1 MTSNP
6 PTQGSANA
14 SPGNALYTK
23 ADYLQALISAVQAI
37 DPDIS
42 VVEGDVVNC
51 LFSAVAEVLS
61 ASSLNQIDPS
71 TFFDLSTKTGAALD
85 DFAALLGMTRMA
97 GTYASADLQFYL
109 ASASSSAIS
118 IPVGCQIED
127 GAGHV
132 FATTSQAILQPGQM
146 SISVPATAQA
156 VGTASNVEA
165 YTLIDFVSTIS
176 SALNVQ
182 NPLAATGGTN
192 PETDAHFR
200 ERIQSNLFY
209 RQIGTPASFNEALVQ
224 IDDNTRVTT
233 IGAQKW
239 HDQYAELSALPSD
252 YGGGIGFI
260 SNVRDAQYIYPSSS
274 FLIKNEGT
282 ANQTDY
288 QEGVAY
294 QFNLTTDAVRPAF
307 EVTETGSLDL
317 SAYSGS
323 LLDRI
328 GNKIGLPRDT
338 GTVATGLVYFSVLA
352 SQNTTVIIPAFTKFV
367 DSAGNTYQTTKNAYI
382 QPLDQSGSAVPFTAL
397 SVGNAGTLTEGTSVV
412 VEVAN
417 TAPGNL
423 YGTVSAFT
431 QGTPAWTDA
440 QYVTQLEDF
449 LANQAGLSL
458 GDMVYTAFQY
468 NPQCSRCDIP
478 NGIADKV
485 DIFIDGQ
492 QGQTV
497 TETGLI
503 SLVQTAAAEN
513 GNWVMADGNY
523 VPEGSYLQ
531 LLATPAADGLSTG
544 TASVSGA
551 SYAVQFVRAAG
562 KKQLSTRAQNALLF
576 SSSNLPVAGDT
587 YTVELIQNKALI
599 DSQYQA
605 EKISPLSLDVLVHE
619 GFQAQI
625 SLSLAVV
632 PLPGSTKELLVSSIS
647 SLLTAY
653 FASLPFGAFVNTTEI
668 LSSLLASPYIRTVQ
682 FATDDPIQVAIPY
695 STAST
700 LVTYTDSFWL
710 NSNEYPVLANVSFNY
725 GSDTVSTAF
734 GTGSMPNIFIS

>member
-1 MTSNP
+1 MTSVS
-6 PTQGSANA
+6 PTQGANA

-23 ADYLQALISAVQAI
+23 ADYLQALVSAIQAI

-71 TFFDLSTKTGAALD
+71 TFFDLSTKSGSQLD
-85 DFAALLGMTRMA
+85 DFAALLGMTRLS
-97 GTYASADLQFYL
+97 GTYASTDLQFYL
-109 ASASSSAIS
+109 ASASSTSIS
-118 IPVGCQIED
+118 IPIGCQVED

-132 FATTSQAILQPGQM
+132 FATTSQGILQAGQM
-146 SISVPATAQA
+146 SLSIPATAQA
-156 VGTASNVEA
+156 IGTASNVEA

-176 SALNVQ
+176 SSLNVQ
-182 NPLAATGGTN
+182 NPQPATGGTN

-200 ERIQSNLFY
+200 QRIQDNLFY
-209 RQIGTPASFNEALVQ
+209 RQIGTPASFNEALLE
-224 IDDNTRVTT
+224 IDDNSRVTT

-239 HDQYAELSALPSD
+239 HEQFAELGTLPGA
-252 YGGGIGFI
+252 YGGGIGFA
-260 SNVRDAQYIYPSSS
+260 SNIQDAQYVYPASS
-274 FLIKNEGT
+274 FLIKNEGS

-294 QFNLTTDAVRPAF
+294 QFDVTTNPVKPAF
-307 EVTETGSLDL
+307 EITATGSLDL
-317 SAYSGS
+317 SSYSGS
-323 LLDRI
+323 SLDQI
-328 GNKIGLPRDT
+328 GNKIGLTRYA
-338 GTVATGLVYFSVLA
+338 GTVATGLIFFSVLA
-352 SQNTTVIIPAFTKFV
+352 SQNTTIIIPAFTKFL
-367 DSAGNTYQTTKNAYI
+367 DSAGNAYQTTKNAYI
-382 QPLDQSGSAVPFTAL
+382 QPLEQSGTAVPFTSL
-397 SVGNAGTLTEGTSVV
+397 SVGNGGTLVSGESVNV
-412 VEVAN
+412 SVAN

-431 QGTPAWTDA
+431 QGTPAWTDSE
-440 QYVTQLEDF
+440 YVTQLEDF
-449 LANQAGLSL
+449 LATQAGLSS

-468 NPQCSRCDIP
+468 NPSCSRCDIP

-492 QGQTV
+492 ESQTV
-497 TETGLI
+497 TETGFVSLI
-503 SLVQTAAAEN
+503 QTSSSQT
-513 GNWVMADGNY
+513 GQWVMADGNY

-544 TASVSGA
+544 SISIAGS
-551 SYAVQFVRAAG
+551 SYAVQFVRASG
-562 KKQLSTRAQNALLF
+562 KQELSTRAQNAVMF
-576 SSSNLPVAGDT
+576 SSSSLPTAGSTYVAS
-587 YTVELIQNKALI
+587 LIQNKALI
-599 DSQYQA
+599 DSQYEA
-605 EKISPLSLDVLVHE
+605 DKISPLSLDVLVHE

-632 PLPGSTKELLVSSIS
+632 PLPGSTRELLLSSIS
-647 SLLTAY
+647 SLLTTY
-653 FASLPFGAFVNTTEI
+653 FESLSFGAFVNTTEI
-668 LSSLLASPYIRTVQ
+668 LSELLSSPYIRTVQ
-682 FATDDPIQVAIPY
+682 FSTDNPIQVAIPFS
-695 STAST
+695 STSQ

-710 NSNEYPVLANVSFNY
+710 DSNVYPVLGNVSFNY